1 MAKNP
6 IFLEFIF
13 FYLLIP
19 LMGHHNAPKKCCRA
33 KLGGGAC
40 RPPVAPNLFEIDKLI
55 DSKMVDDCNSSFNIV
70 KFNVSHFYQNA
81 TN

>member
-40 RPPVAPNLFEIDKLI
+40 RPPVAPNLSRESADH
-55 DSKMVDDCNSSFNIV
+55 N
-70 KFNVSHFYQNA
+70 YQYVINFA
-81 TN
+81 CLVF